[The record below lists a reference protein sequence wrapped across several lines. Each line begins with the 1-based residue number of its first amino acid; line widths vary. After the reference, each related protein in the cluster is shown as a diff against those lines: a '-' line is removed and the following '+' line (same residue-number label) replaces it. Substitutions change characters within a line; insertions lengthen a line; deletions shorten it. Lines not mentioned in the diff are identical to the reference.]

1 MATALAEAI
10 AKLDVRFGARTV
22 TPAAVAADRERQ
34 RRFLTDTPFDAIS
47 AGIASGSA
55 IVLAGKGTC
64 GKVTVAL
71 WAVAGAQRDGGAA
84 LWVDP
89 ARSFDPLAAARAGV
103 DTRRA
108 VVVRAQD
115 REEVLLATGAGLRSE
130 GFRIV
135 VVDLGPSFAQATSAD
150 GLAEILPHARG
161 STSALVVIA
170 DAPPQRIS
178 ATTFLFER
186 AGWERRHGRTAG
198 WAFAVHRLGDPS
210 DERALLREAV

>member
-22 TPAAVAADRERQ
+22 VPAQAAADRDGQ
-34 RRFLTDTPFDAIS
+34 RRFLTGTPFDAVCG
-47 AGIASGSA
+47 GIATGSA
-55 IVLAGKGTC
+55 VVLAGQGTC

-71 WAVAGAQRDGGAA
+71 RAVAGAQRDGGMA

-89 ARSFDPLAAARAGV
+89 ARSFDPLAAIRSGV
-103 DTRRA
+103 DVGR
-108 VVVRAQD
+108 VIVVRPKD
-115 REEVLLATGAGLRSE
+115 REEVLVATAAGLRSE

-135 VVDLGPSFAQATSAD
+135 VVDLGPSFAQAASAD
-150 GLAEILPHARG
+150 GLAAVVPQSRG
-161 STSALVVIA
+161 STSALVVVA
-170 DAPPQRIS
+170 DEAPQRLDV
-178 ATTFLFER
+178 TTFAFER

-198 WAFAVHRLGDPS
+198 WTFAVRRRGDPS